1 MALFLDKSNRYLIP
15 SWKPFSFSQDEL
27 RPLSMFQP
35 REVGDI
41 SPYVKEWQESK
52 NIVSAGE
59 LLSSAI
65 INNRTEEEIV
75 RDAIIF
81 INDADEGVPAPLKN
95 VAKDYSGVEIEP
107 NIHLLSFTELYKKI
121 AALKITLSQYPN
133 NAIYHIDIARCYVL
147 LGQLKKAE
155 DHIYLALYFD
165 SNNRF
170 VVRAAS
176 RFYLHIGER
185 KKAVSVLRHSSLLR
199 KDPWLLASEISVS
212 QLCDKSTS
220 NVKRAIQAIESRNY
234 SDFDLTELR
243 SAVGMEEL
251 KNGAYKKGAGLIN
264 KSLVDPSDNSFAQAQ
279 WAINNKQL
287 TLDMP
292 LLINPL
298 YGEANCYELYRKAD
312 YENALD
318 AAMTWQ
324 ALTPYSYKC
333 AMYGSKIATIHLQQY
348 DKSKD
353 MLKNYLLTNKEESVE
368 RRTAQNDLAYALA
381 LNNKPDE
388 AQGYLDKAFKG
399 VDFLQM
405 RKEDICLIATQG
417 LVEFR
422 KENPDEGS
430 VWYEKAMELCDQV
443 GDKYMLHS
451 AQVNY
456 CRELLRNNKN
466 QNDKDKVG
474 SILASI
480 PKYDKE
486 DSITIIR
493 AEVEKMLS
501 E

>member
-27 RPLSMFQP
+27 RPLCMLQP
-35 REVGDI
+35 REAGDI
-41 SPYVKEWQESK
+41 SPYVTEWKASK

-75 RDAIIF
+75 KDAIVF
-81 INDADEGVPAPLKN
+81 INNADEGVPEPLRN
-95 VAKDYSGVEIEP
+95 VAKDYSDIDIEP
-107 NIHLLSFTELYKKI
+107 TIHLLSGTEIYQKI
-121 AALKITLSQYPN
+121 AALKYSLSLYPN

-147 LGQLKKAE
+147 LGQIKKAE
-155 DHIYLALYFD
+155 EHIYLALYFD

-185 KKAVSVLRHSSLLR
+185 KKAISVLRHSSLLR

-212 QLCDKSTS
+212 QLCDKSTG
-220 NVKRAIQAIESRNY
+220 NVKRAIQTIESRKY

-251 KNGAYKKGAGLIN
+251 KNGAYKKGTGLIN
-264 KSLVDPSDNSFAQAQ
+264 KSLIAPSENSLAQAQ

-292 LLINPL
+292 EVVNPL
-298 YGEANCYELYRKAD
+298 FGEANCYELYRKAD
-312 YENALD
+312 YENALN
-318 AAMTWQ
+318 AALMWQ

-333 AMYGSKIATIHLQQY
+333 AMYGSKIATIHLNQY
-348 DKSKD
+348 DKSEE
-353 MLKNYLLTNKEESVE
+353 LLTHYLLTNKEESVE

-381 LNNKPDE
+381 LNNNPDE

-399 VDFLQM
+399 VDFQQIQ
-405 RKEDICLIATQG
+405 KEDICLFATQG

-422 KENPDEGS
+422 KDNPENGS
-430 VWYEKAMELCDQV
+430 EWYEKAIDMCNQV
-443 GDKYMLHS
+443 ADKYMLHS

-456 CRELLRNNKN
+456 CRELLRNNMSQEN
-466 QNDKDKVG
+466 KDKVG
-474 SILASI
+474 NILAGI

-486 DSITIIR
+486 DSIAVIR
-493 AEVEKMLS
+493 NEVENLLS